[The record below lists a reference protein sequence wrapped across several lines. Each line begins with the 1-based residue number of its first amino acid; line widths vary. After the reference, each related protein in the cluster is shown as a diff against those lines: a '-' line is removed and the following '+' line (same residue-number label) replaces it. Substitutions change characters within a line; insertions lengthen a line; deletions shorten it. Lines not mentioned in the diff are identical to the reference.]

1 MDLFRI
7 KQLVK
12 QNGDKLV
19 LMEHDEPD
27 VVILSFAEYERL
39 VKRAEGSLPMPAASS
54 VASSASSREHD
65 PFPPHYNYNNEEYGH
80 IPDESPL
87 HEAHHESYLPR
98 VADAPSLPATTRF
111 GGGIERSRTPVHLED
126 VQLHD
131 LPI

>member
-1 MDLFRI
+1 MNLSRI

-39 VKRAEGSLPMPAASS
+39 VKRAEGFLPLP
-54 VASSASSREHD
+54 SSAPAIHEPN
-65 PFPPHYNYNNEEYGH
+65 PFPSHYNEEYSD
-80 IPDESPL
+80 IPDDANESPL
-87 HEAHHESYLPR
+87 REDGHEPYVSRIANS
-98 VADAPSLPATTRF
+98 PSLPAMPRSGT
-111 GGGIERSRTPVHLED
+111 GAERPRTPIHLED

>member
-1 MDLFRI
+1 MNLSRI

-12 QNGDKLV
+12 QNGDKLI

-39 VKRAEGSLPMPAASS
+39 VKRAEGPLPMPVSSPASS
-54 VASSASSREHD
+54 HEHD
-65 PFPPHYNYNNEEYGH
+65 PFPPHYNHNNEGYGH

-87 HEAHHESYLPR
+87 REDRHEPYLPR
-98 VADAPSLPATTRF
+98 VADAPSLPAMSRF
-111 GGGIERSRTPVHLED
+111 GSGAERPRTPVHLED